1 MNELKNCPSCG
12 NPIGAADIFCENCG
26 YDTRPAREAAAAEP
40 ARPAA
45 APQSAQQPAQQ
56 PAQSVPQYA
65 QPQPQYAQYAQPQ
78 PTVIYNPPQQTP
90 ITAQTLPAEFRPLNP
105 WAYIGYSLLFAI
117 PIVGFILM
125 FVFAFGGGNINK
137 KNFAKSYVIIFFIL
151 LALVLIF
158 LVIMLVAVNNWRAYI
173 R

>member
-26 YDTRPAREAAAAEP
+26 YDTRPAREAAAA
-40 ARPAA
+40 A
-45 APQSAQQPAQQ
+45 SAQPVATQP
-56 PAQSVPQYA
+56 PAQSAPQYA
-65 QPQPQYAQYAQPQ
+65 QPQPQYAQPQQQYAQPQ